1 MRDLRIEPRPLRGA
15 VEAIPSKSDAHRLLI
30 LSALADKPTDVEL
43 SQSSGD
49 IESTLLC
56 LQALGAGI
64 GRSSTAITVTPPA
77 EAPPS
82 PQLHCGESGSTLR
95 FLLPVAAALCG
106 GGSFSGAGRLP
117 GRPLGDLVAAMKKGG
132 VAFSQE
138 RLPLTITGRLD
149 SGDFKLP
156 GNVSS
161 QYITG
166 LLLALPLL
174 SGDSTIA
181 IAGRLESS
189 GYVEMTLASLRR
201 FGAAV
206 QAREGG
212 YRIKG
217 GQKYISPGRVKVEGD
232 WSNAAFFLAAGA
244 LGGPVTVTGLD
255 PASPQGDRA
264 VLPLLARLGAH
275 VEMTGR
281 GATVSGSKLSGC
293 NIDVSETPDLLP
305 VLAALAALAEGTTNF
320 SGCARLRLKESDR
333 IASTAAMIN
342 SLGGSAAELPE
353 GLIVQGGRL
362 SGGTVDSYGDHRIA
376 MAAAVAAIRCAGPV
390 TIVGAGAVE
399 KSYPLFFSHYVDLG
413 GEVDV
418 I

>member
-1 MRDLRIEPRPLRGA
+1 MDLRIEPRPLRGT

-30 LSALADKPTDVEL
+30 LAALADKPAEVIL

-56 LQALGAGI
+56 LQALGAAI
-64 GRSSTAITVTPPA
+64 SRSGTAITVTPPA
-77 EAPPS
+77 EVHPS

-106 GGSFSGAGRLP
+106 GGSFRGAGRLP
-117 GRPLGDLVAAMKKGG
+117 ERPLGDLVEAMKKGG

-138 RLPLTITGRLD
+138 KLPFTITGRLG

-174 SGDSTIA
+174 SGDSTIT
-181 IAGRLESS
+181 IDGRLESS
-189 GYVEMTLASLRR
+189 AYVEMTLASLRR

-206 QAREGG
+206 QAWERG

-255 PASPQGDRA
+255 RASPQGDRA
-264 VLPLLARLGAH
+264 VLQLLARLGAH
-275 VEMTGR
+275 LEMAGK
-281 GATVSGSKLSGC
+281 GAIVSGAELRGC

-305 VLAALAALAEGTTNF
+305 VLAALAALAEGRTNF

-362 SGGTVDSYGDHRIA
+362 SGGTVDSFGDHRIA

-390 TIVGAGAVE
+390 TIVGAGAVG
-399 KSYPLFFSHYVDLG
+399 KSYPLFFRHYVDLG